1 MKEVLKTMFL
11 TKLVVGAIVLSV
23 AGQPAPAPKRPPTE
37 VEALRRE
44 NELLKLNLEV
54 VLEKLRSLRGEAGAT
69 REKDPARLKQEI
81 EVRRSDLAM
90 WEERAAWSK
99 RMSERKYTTVA
110 QAEADQARLR
120 DVRLSL
126 RGMEVRLAVQ
136 EAEAA
141 LKRLRQNPND
151 KEAAESL
158 ERAVKQLRPAQK

>member
-1 MKEVLKTMFL
+1 VLAAL
-11 TKLVVGAIVLSV
+11 AGQAE
-23 AGQPAPAPKRPPTE
+23 GQPAAAPKRPPTE

-54 VLEKLRSLRGEAGAT
+54 VLEKLLDQTAELRSLRGEAGA
-69 REKDPARLKQEI
+69 EALRLKQEI

-120 DVRLSL
+120 DARLSL

-141 LKRLRQNPND
+141 LKRLHQNPSE
-151 KEAAESL
+151 KQALESL
-158 ERAVKQLRPAQK
+158 ERAVKQLRPTQK